1 MSFKKSTLKKSTLA
15 FATFAMAGMLV
26 LPSVSQAQL
35 VNAFKDPTP
44 ASSGSSAKVG
54 PDLSAVTGAITGGQ
68 VSVGATAYVVA
79 LFRNAGTA
87 PVNVTGI
94 NLYPSSTIKATVTL
108 NKCAEAPLPPEAECA
123 VTIAVSGIELGAW
136 RVEMLLDHD
145 GRTRLATT
153 AITGEIVGTENAA
166 EESVKLDVEARPEKV
181 EFENATGGST
191 PVEAVLLRNRTSEAV
206 DITEVKIDAADN
218 AGFSFTSACPPKL
231 EPAETCSVLVRW
243 SPQAKGLAKGVLLI
257 NHSATSK
264 VTQVPISGSFE
275 PEATVSAT
283 LFPDTMPDRGLLIAD
298 KDKVDFGSGIK
309 GASAITVSLV
319 NAGAGDLTLNAL
331 RLAGSDNGL
340 SIGRSGC
347 RAGSVLKPVEA
358 CALTINWVPS
368 REGAVI
374 DDLQIL
380 HSGARGVLV
389 LPVRGTADAAV
400 SRESLA
406 IRQLPQVFDDAGA
419 SAPKAD
425 PSADPASLPPPLSGV
440 MEAME
445 NNTIAPNL
453 DGYTVTSLAA
463 TRGVINGP
471 LGSLVVRDGEDVVIS
486 GVRWTVTI
494 TRTGIV
500 LTSRNDEVLL
510 VFDKSLRAKGIS
522 TGAGTT
528 GSSSSTSSSSSSST
542 TTDTSSSTGSS
553 TDN

>member
-1 MSFKKSTLKKSTLA
+1 MIAPMRKAAPFLA
-15 FATFAMAGMLV
+15 AVLLAGL
-26 LPSVSQAQL
+26 LTTPLTAQAQL
-35 VNAFKDPTP
+35 VNAFKDPAP

-54 PDLSAVTGAITGGQ
+54 PDLSAVTASISGGDIGA
-68 VSVGATAYVVA
+68 GATAYVVA
-79 LFRNAGTA
+79 LFRNQGTA

-123 VTIAVSGIELGAW
+123 VTVAVSGIELGAW
-136 RVEMLLDHD
+136 RLEMLLDHD

-153 AITGEIVGTENAA
+153 AITGSIVGTDTAA
-166 EESVKLDVEARPEKV
+166 DERVKLDVEATPEAV
-181 EFENATGGST
+181 EFEDVGGVAA

-206 DITEVKIDAADN
+206 EITEIKIDASEK
-218 AGFSFTSACPPKL
+218 AGFTFTSACPPKL

-243 SPQAKGLAKGVLLI
+243 SPQTKGLSKGVLLI

-264 VTQVPISGSFE
+264 VTQVPISGDFA
-275 PEATVSAT
+275 PDATVSAT
-283 LFPDTMPDRGLLIAD
+283 LFPDTQPDRGLLIAD

-319 NAGAGDLTLNAL
+319 NAGAEDLTLNNI

-340 SIGRSGC
+340 SIGRTGC
-347 RAGSVLKPVEA
+347 RAGSTLKPVEA

-380 HSGARGVLV
+380 HDGARGVLV

-406 IRQLPQVFDDAGA
+406 IRQLPQVFDDARVSTPSKTGGA
-419 SAPKAD
+419 GAD
-425 PSADPASLPPPLSGV
+425 PSSVPPPLSGV

-445 NNTIAPNL
+445 NNVIAPNL

-463 TRGVINGP
+463 NRGVINGP

-494 TRTGIV
+494 TRTGVV

-510 VFDKSLRAKGIS
+510 VFDKSLRASGITNAAGSS
-522 TGAGTT
+522 TGSTSST
-528 GSSSSTSSSSSSST
+528 GSSSTSSTSDTSSSSSST
-542 TTDTSSSTGSS
+542 TS
-553 TDN
+553 N